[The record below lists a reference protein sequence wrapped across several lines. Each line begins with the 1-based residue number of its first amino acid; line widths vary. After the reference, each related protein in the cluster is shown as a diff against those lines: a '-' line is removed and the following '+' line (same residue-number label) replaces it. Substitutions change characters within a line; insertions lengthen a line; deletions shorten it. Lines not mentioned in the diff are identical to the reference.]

1 MPSFRILSI
10 DGGGIRGFVPA
21 RVLAHLEDLAGQ
33 SIHRLFDLIA
43 GTSTGGMLAL
53 ALTRPHPAQG
63 GKPLSA
69 AELAHLYRTRGHEVF
84 TAAPGRQLGTL
95 GGLFGPMY
103 GTAGLEGLLRD
114 ILGNAH
120 LDHAL
125 TRVLVPA
132 YDIERRRPALFKS
145 WKPENQ
151 RLLMR
156 DVARATSA
164 APTYF
169 PPARLE
175 NPKALLIDGGI
186 YANNPALCALAE
198 AQRLAPG
205 ASVQL
210 LSLGTGAYPPPLA
223 SARAASGWGK
233 VGWVRPLLEYMFDGM
248 TDTVDYQARQF
259 VGARY
264 LRLQPQLENADQTMD
279 NTTPG
284 HLRALELLAESLLET
299 AEPQL
304 RAFARTLAHPD
315 ETPQTPDC
323 ASLPCDTEMVP
334 RPVG

>member
-10 DGGGIRGFVPA
+10 DGGGIRGLVPA

-33 SIHRLFDLIA
+33 PIHRLFDLIA

-53 ALTRPHPAQG
+53 ALTRPHPARAG
-63 GKPLSA
+63 EPLPA
-69 AELAHLYRTRGHEVF
+69 AALAHLYRTRGHEVF

-95 GGLFGPMY
+95 GGLFGPTY
-103 GTAGLEGLLRD
+103 GTAGLDGLLRD
-114 ILGNAH
+114 FLGETR

-132 YDIERRRPALFKS
+132 YDIERRRPTLFKS
-145 WKPENQ
+145 WRPEAQ
-151 RLLMR
+151 SLRMR

-169 PPARLE
+169 PPAQLE
-175 NPKALLIDGGI
+175 NPAAALIDGGI

-205 ASVQL
+205 ATVQL
-210 LSLGTGAYPPPLA
+210 LSLGTGERPPPLA

-233 VGWVRPLLEYMFDGM
+233 VGWVRPLLDYMFDGM

-264 LRLQPQLENADQTMD
+264 LRLQPQLEHADQTMD
-279 NTTPG
+279 NTTPS

-304 RAFARTLAHPD
+304 RAFARTQAHPN
-315 ETPQTPDC
+315 ETPQSPDC
-323 ASLPCDTEMVP
+323 ASLPCDSETAT